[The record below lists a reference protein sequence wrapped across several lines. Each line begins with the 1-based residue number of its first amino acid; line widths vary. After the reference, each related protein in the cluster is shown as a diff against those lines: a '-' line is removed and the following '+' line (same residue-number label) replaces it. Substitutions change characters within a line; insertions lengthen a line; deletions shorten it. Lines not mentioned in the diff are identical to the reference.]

1 MDTIDRPCWFTPC
14 PDPVAF
20 DAIGTYDNVFGIE
33 ETIAMALCWQHAE
46 VVGDDLVLL
55 DAS

>member
-1 MDTIDRPCWFTPC
+1 MDVNDRPCWFTPC

-20 DAIGTYDNVFGIE
+20 DAIGTYDDVFGIE
-33 ETIAMALCWQHAE
+33 ETIAMALCSQHAE
-46 VVGDDLVLL
+46 VVGDDLVVL